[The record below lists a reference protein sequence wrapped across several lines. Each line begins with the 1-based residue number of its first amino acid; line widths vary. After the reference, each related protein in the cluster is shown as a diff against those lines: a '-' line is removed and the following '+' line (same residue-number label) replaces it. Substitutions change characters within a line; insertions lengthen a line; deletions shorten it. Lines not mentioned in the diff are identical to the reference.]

1 MMNYLIASNLMYQR
15 EGCYEWYGG
24 HEKTGPYVY
33 MDEKAYRLTIHNQR
47 VLARK
52 SAKIFI

>member
-1 MMNYLIASNLMYQR
+1 
-15 EGCYEWYGG
+15 
-24 HEKTGPYVY
+24 